1 MTDCDLLRIEKK
13 AVMLAL
19 PSGTNIVR
27 PVCTILIGAE
37 HPILK
42 DLVDQLFNSS
52 GKRLAEVG
60 SPMPFKAILTRSWA
74 AQKHERTSWVAY
86 GSTSWGRSTHHYLK
100 EYPQH
105 CHRHGSSGGD

>member
-1 MTDCDLLRIEKK
+1 MPCEAGLTGQPVRLSSASAMTDCDLLRIEKK

-60 SPMPFKAILTRSWA
+60 SPMPFKAILTRS
-74 AQKHERTSWVAY
+74 
-86 GSTSWGRSTHHYLK
+86 
-100 EYPQH
+100 
-105 CHRHGSSGGD
+105 

>member
-1 MTDCDLLRIEKK
+1 MPCEAGLTGQPVRLSSASAMTDCDLLRIEKK

-60 SPMPFKAILTRSWA
+60 SPMPFKAILQPISA
-74 AQKHERTSWVAY
+74 ERHSLAPRLRH
-86 GSTSWGRSTHHYLK
+86 WGI
-100 EYPQH
+100 
-105 CHRHGSSGGD
+105 